1 MNDLAKNL
9 LLWLV
14 IAVVLMAVFNSF
26 STPGAASSELTYN
39 QFIEEVKNGR
49 VSEVNIAEDGI
60 SVTGKRSDNSIFTTA
75 APEDPRLLDTLFE
88 NQVQIVQEK
97 PKSRSLLLSLLF
109 NLLPVALIIG
119 FWFWM
124 MRNMQ

>member
-39 QFIEEVKNGR
+39 QFINEVKDGR
-49 VSEVNIAEDGI
+49 VSEVTIADNGLAITGTRKDG
-60 SVTGKRSDNSIFTTA
+60 SRFTTSN
-75 APEDPRLLDTLFE
+75 PRDNRLVDTLFE
-88 NQVQIVQEK
+88 HDVNTIQEK
-97 PKSRSLLLSLLF
+97 LRWIKNGNP
-109 NLLPVALIIG
+109 N
-119 FWFWM
+119 
-124 MRNMQ
+124 